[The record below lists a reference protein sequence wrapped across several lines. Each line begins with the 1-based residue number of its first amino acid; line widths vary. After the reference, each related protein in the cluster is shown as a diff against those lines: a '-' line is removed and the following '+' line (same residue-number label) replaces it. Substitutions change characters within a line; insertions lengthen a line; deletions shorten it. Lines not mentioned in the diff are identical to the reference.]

1 MGIIGVLFIFLLP
14 LVAGSVL
21 NTILRQ
27 KETNQIETYLIGFF
41 LLFFLQGVVFFLSVL
56 QNVTFTVAYGRCK
69 ILVFAVALIGAVCL
83 IWKLIKK
90 IKGKTEKEADFW
102 HKRGKEDKIYL
113 ISMLLVYLLVLLQV
127 GVSLSY
133 TRSDVVLETVNVT
146 LSTDTMFQYHPI
158 HKKAMDLGMITS
170 KKLVTVPL
178 FYAFFAKITGI
189 DTKLLVHGV
198 MSVLTLAASYAAMMG
213 LASVFF
219 GKNKKNFY
227 LFSLF
232 YGIMLL
238 SGGYHAMTAGYK
250 LLFNGYSGDTIC
262 MFVMIP
268 YLLYLILK
276 WKEEKNTFG
285 VIVKTGICFCST
297 VFITGMGNG
306 LMFVGISVVLA
317 IICCFFAGRKEAQ

>member
-1 MGIIGVLFIFLLP
+1 MG
-14 LVAGSVL
+14 
-21 NTILRQ
+21 
-27 KETNQIETYLIGFF
+27 
-41 LLFFLQGVVFFLSVL
+41 
-56 QNVTFTVAYGRCK
+56 
-69 ILVFAVALIGAVCL
+69 
-83 IWKLIKK
+83 
-90 IKGKTEKEADFW
+90 
-102 HKRGKEDKIYL
+102 
-113 ISMLLVYLLVLLQV
+113 MLLVYLLLLVQV
-127 GVSLSY
+127 MLSLSY
-133 TRSDVVLETVNVT
+133 TRSDVMLETVNVT

-158 HKKAMDLGMITS
+158 HKKFMDLGMITS
-170 KKLVTVPL
+170 KKLVTVPI
-178 FYAFFAKITGI
+178 FYAFLARLTGM

-198 MSVLTLAASYAAMMG
+198 MSVLTLASSYAAMIG
-213 LASVFF
+213 LSSVFF

-276 WKEEKNTFG
+276 WKEQKNSFG
-285 VIVKTGICFCST
+285 VIVKTGICFCSA
-297 VFITGMGNG
+297 VFVTGMGNG

>member
-1 MGIIGVLFIFLLP
+1 MGIIGVIFIFLLP
-14 LVAGSVL
+14 LVAGSAL

-27 KETNQIETYLIGFF
+27 KETSQIETYLIGFF
-41 LLFFLQGVVFFLSVL
+41 LLFFLQGVVFFPSVL
-56 QNVTFTVAYGRCK
+56 QNATFTAAYDRCK
-69 ILVFAVALIGAVCL
+69 LLFGGVALVGVICL
-83 IWKLIKK
+83 VWNLINRVKN
-90 IKGKTEKEADFW
+90 KTEKETDFW

-113 ISMLLVYLLVLLQV
+113 VAMLVVYLLVLAQV
-127 GVSLSY
+127 GLSLSY

-158 HKKAMDLGMITS
+158 NKQFMNLGMITS

-178 FYAFFAKITGI
+178 FYAFLAKITGM
-189 DTKLLVHGV
+189 DTRILIHGV
-198 MSVLTLAASYAAMMG
+198 MSVLTLASSYAAMIG

-219 GKNKKNFY
+219 GKNKKNLY
-227 LFSLF
+227 LFSLL

-238 SGGYHAMTAGYK
+238 SGGYYAMSGGYR
-250 LLFNGYSGDTIC
+250 LLFNGYSGDTMC

-276 WKEEKNTFG
+276 WKEQKNT
-285 VIVKTGICFCST
+285 VAVLIKTGICFCAAA
-297 VFITGMGNG
+297 FITGMGNG

-317 IICCFFAGRKEAQ
+317 LICCFFAGRKEEQ